1 MSSKRGRRY
10 DSKFKLQMV
19 LETLDRNTTINSIK
33 KKYDIS
39 NKAITSW
46 RKKFFSLAHTVF
58 DKKQHKIKLSE
69 SPEELK
75 KIIGELT
82 VQNEILKKYRFTNLS
97 AQDRIS

>member
-10 DSKFKLQMV
+10 DSKFKLQVV
-19 LETLDRNTTINSIK
+19 LESLDKNTTLNSVK

-39 NKAITSW
+39 SKAMTSW
-46 RKKFFSLAHTVF
+46 RKKFFKLAHTVF
-58 DKKQHKIKLSE
+58 DKKQKRVEPSE

-82 VQNEILKKYRFTNLS
+82 VQNEILKKLS
-97 AQDRIS
+97 IYKT